1 MRRALHGTVSRARVV
16 VCLTLLLAPTPFVA
30 ADAERSRYDELK
42 RVIERNTGFAHM
54 TRGMNMYTLIAL
66 RSCVTER
73 DIPVLTQLLTERDHV
88 TQLTAAGVMADLGEA
103 GKRGLQQ
110 ALAAAPDVRTR
121 SVIDDALR
129 ETESATR
136 RPILDYP
143 LSPQARQ
150 RIRGCRPSRGLQR
163 SPARDQALT
172 AGSCRAAA

>member
-1 MRRALHGTVSRARVV
+1 VRGALHGTVSRARVA
-16 VCLTLLLAPTPFVA
+16 VCLTLLLAPAPFA
-30 ADAERSRYDELK
+30 AAAAERSRYDELK
-42 RVIERNTGFAHM
+42 RVIDRNTGLAHM

-73 DIPVLTQLLTERDHV
+73 DVPVLTRLLTDRDHV

-121 SVIDDALR
+121 SVIEDALR
-129 ETESATR
+129 EAESATR

-143 LSPQARQ
+143 LSQKERQ
-150 RIRGCRPSRGLQR
+150 RIRGCRPSGGLQ
-163 SPARDQALT
+163 
-172 AGSCRAAA
+172 